1 MADESRQFTERQQ
14 SLIDGVEFGIDYG
27 LEVDPEDIEEY
38 HRLTGSSC
46 NMIKERG
53 IKRNESK

>member
-14 SLIDGVEFGIDYG
+14 ALINGVELGIDYG
-27 LEVDPEDIEEY
+27 LEVAPEDIEEY

-46 NMIKERG
+46 NLLKEQKLKTLG
-53 IKRNESK
+53 